1 MNAKI
6 LIIDDELSMRELLSI
21 LFSSDGYTILSCASA
36 EEAMGNLHQFQ
47 PDIILSDMNLPG
59 ISGLEFLEHVRKW
72 NENCPFV
79 VITAFG
85 STDTAVRAMKLGA
98 SNYVLKPFNN
108 DELRLV
114 VQRSLGSKALL
125 EENTR
130 LKGVLEN
137 VYFGRL
143 VGSSHP
149 MMQVY
154 DLIRRVKDSRIN
166 CMILGESGTGK
177 EQVARAIHF
186 NSNRKQGPF
195 VALNCGA
202 IPETLMESELF
213 GHKKGSFTG
222 AIRDKVGLFQAAD
235 KGTLFLDEIDALP
248 LSEQVK
254 ILRSIQERKILPI
267 GGVQEVSIDVRIIC
281 ATNQD
286 LEVAIKENRFRE
298 DLFYRLNVVEIFL
311 PPLRERGEDIHLL
324 TKHFLQ
330 KYALEYGKQIVG
342 IAPDAMNIIR
352 NHPFF
357 GNIRELQNLIERAVA
372 LCIGGIIQCDDLPRN
387 LIHTPNSRIEEK
399 IPMLD
404 EEKIQ
409 KEIFSE
415 EIFPEEGVN
424 LDAILLEKEREWI
437 NKALLY
443 TDGNKTKASKLLG
456 MTFRSFRYRLTKLGL
471 E

>member
-1 MNAKI
+1 MSAKI

-36 EEAMGNLHQFQ
+36 EEALTKLNDYQ

-59 ISGLEFLEHVRKW
+59 MSGLELLVEVRKW

-85 STDTAVRAMKLGA
+85 STDNAVRAMKLGA

-114 VQRSLGSKALL
+114 VQRSLGSKVLL

-130 LKGVLEN
+130 LKGALEN
-137 VYFGRL
+137 LHFGRL
-143 VGSSHP
+143 VGSSRP

-154 DLIRRVKDSRIN
+154 DLIRRVKDNRIN

-235 KGTLFLDEIDALP
+235 SGTLFLDEIDALP

-254 ILRSIQERKILPI
+254 ILRAIQERKILPI
-267 GGVQEVSIDVRIIC
+267 GGVQEISIDVRIIC
-281 ATNQD
+281 ATNHD
-286 LEVAIKENRFRE
+286 LELAIKENRFRD
-298 DLFYRLNVVEIFL
+298 DLYYRLNVVEIFL
-311 PPLRERGEDIHLL
+311 PPLRERGEDLQLL
-324 TKHFLQ
+324 TRHFLQ
-330 KYALEYGKQIVG
+330 KYSLEYGKQVMG
-342 IAPDAMNIIR
+342 IAPDAMNFIR
-352 NHPFF
+352 AHPFY

-387 LIHTPNSRIEEK
+387 LAQTQDSKVQEIPSSIDKEK
-399 IPMLD
+399 
-404 EEKIQ
+404 
-409 KEIFSE
+409 
-415 EIFPEEGVN
+415 FPEEGVN
-424 LDAILLEKEREWI
+424 LDAILLDKEREWI
-437 NKALLY
+437 NKALIY
-443 TDGNKTKASKLLG
+443 TDGNKTKAAKLLG
-456 MTFRSFRYRLTKLGL
+456 MTFRSFRYRLSKMGL

>member
-1 MNAKI
+1 MSAKI

-36 EEAMGNLHQFQ
+36 EEALTKLNDYQ

-59 ISGLEFLEHVRKW
+59 ISGLELLEEVRKW

-85 STDTAVRAMKLGA
+85 STDNAVRAMKLGA

-114 VQRSLGSKALL
+114 VQRSLGSKVLL

-130 LKGVLEN
+130 LKGALEN
-137 VYFGRL
+137 LHFGRL
-143 VGSSHP
+143 VGSSRP

-154 DLIRRVKDSRIN
+154 DLIRRVKDNRIN

-235 KGTLFLDEIDALP
+235 SGTLFLDEIDALP

-254 ILRSIQERKILPI
+254 ILRAIQERKILPI
-267 GGVQEVSIDVRIIC
+267 GGVQEISIDVRIIC
-281 ATNQD
+281 ATNHD
-286 LEVAIKENRFRE
+286 LELAIKENRFRD
-298 DLFYRLNVVEIFL
+298 DLYYRLNVVEIFL

-324 TKHFLQ
+324 TRHFLQ
-330 KYALEYGKQIVG
+330 KYSLEYGKQVMG
-342 IAPDAMNIIR
+342 IAPDAMNVIR
-352 NHPFF
+352 VHPFY

-387 LIHTPNSRIEEK
+387 LVQPHESKFEEK
-399 IPMLD
+399 VSSLEH
-404 EEKIQ
+404 EE
-409 KEIFSE
+409 
-415 EIFPEEGVN
+415 FPAEGVN
-424 LDAILLEKEREWI
+424 LDAILLDKEREWI
-437 NKALLY
+437 NKALAY
-443 TDGNKTKASKLLG
+443 TDGNKTNAAKLLG
-456 MTFRSFRYRLTKLGL
+456 MTFRSFRYRLSKMGL

>member
-1 MNAKI
+1 MSAKI

-36 EEAMGNLHQFQ
+36 EEALTKLNDYQ

-59 ISGLEFLEHVRKW
+59 MSGLELLEEVRKW

-85 STDTAVRAMKLGA
+85 STDNAVRAMKLGA

-114 VQRSLGSKALL
+114 VQRSLGSKVLL

-130 LKGVLEN
+130 LKGALEN
-137 VYFGRL
+137 LHFGRL
-143 VGSSHP
+143 VGSSRP

-154 DLIRRVKDSRIN
+154 DLIRRVKDNRIN

-235 KGTLFLDEIDALP
+235 GGTLFLDEIDALP

-254 ILRSIQERKILPI
+254 ILRAIQERKILPI
-267 GGVQEVSIDVRIIC
+267 GGVQEISIDVRIIC
-281 ATNQD
+281 ATNHD
-286 LEVAIKENRFRE
+286 LELAIKENRFRD
-298 DLFYRLNVVEIFL
+298 DLYYRLNVVEIFL
-311 PPLRERGEDIHLL
+311 PPLRERGEDLQLL
-324 TKHFLQ
+324 TRHFLQ
-330 KYALEYGKQIVG
+330 KYSLEYGKQVMG
-342 IAPDAMNIIR
+342 IAPDAMNFIR
-352 NHPFF
+352 VHPFY
-357 GNIRELQNLIERAVA
+357 GNIRELQNLIERSVA

-387 LIHTPNSRIEEK
+387 LTQTQDTKTQEIQSSIDKEE
-399 IPMLD
+399 
-404 EEKIQ
+404 
-409 KEIFSE
+409 
-415 EIFPEEGVN
+415 FPEEGVN
-424 LDAILLEKEREWI
+424 LDAILLDKEREWI
-437 NKALLY
+437 NKALTY
-443 TDGNKTKASKLLG
+443 TDGNKTKAAKLLG
-456 MTFRSFRYRLTKLGL
+456 MTFRSFRYRLSKMGL

>member
-114 VQRSLGSKALL
+114 VQRALGSKALL

-130 LKGVLEN
+130 LKGALEN
-137 VYFGRL
+137 VHFGRL

-154 DLIRRVKDSRIN
+154 DLIRRVKDNRIN

-311 PPLRERGEDIHLL
+311 PPLRERGEDLQLL

-330 KYALEYGKQIVG
+330 KYALEYGKQVVG
-342 IAPDAMNIIR
+342 IAPDAMKIIR
-352 NHPFF
+352 NHPFY

-372 LCIGGIIQCDDLPRN
+372 LCLGGIIQCDDLPRN
-387 LIHTPNSRIEEK
+387 LIHTANSRSEEK
-399 IPMLD
+399 MLRMD
-404 EEKIQ
+404 EDT
-409 KEIFSE
+409 
-415 EIFPEEGVN
+415 FPEEGVN
-424 LDAILLEKEREWI
+424 LEAILLEKEREWI
-437 NKALLY
+437 NKALVY

-456 MTFRSFRYRLTKLGL
+456 MTFRSFRYRLAKLGL